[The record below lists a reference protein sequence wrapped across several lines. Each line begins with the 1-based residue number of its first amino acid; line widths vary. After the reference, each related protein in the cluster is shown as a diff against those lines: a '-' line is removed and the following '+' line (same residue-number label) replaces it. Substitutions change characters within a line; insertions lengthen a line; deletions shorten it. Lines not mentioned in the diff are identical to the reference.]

1 MSAAN
6 LAPLAFFAISAT
18 FSPGGATTLATA
30 SGARFGL
37 RRSVR
42 LLSGMTAGLAMLGA
56 AAGLGLAG
64 LILAA
69 PIAEQVLRIAGSGYL
84 IWLAL
89 RIARGGPP
97 GEADATAVPLS
108 LLGGAALVQLN
119 PKAWATALGAAALF
133 AESAASPV
141 ALALTLA
148 AVLGL
153 FGAAS
158 LTLWCVA
165 GGFLARRLTT
175 RRQWTHV
182 NGALAFLLVL
192 AVVQM
197 WR

>member
-1 MSAAN
+1 MNATH

-37 RRSVR
+37 RRSIP
-42 LLSGMTAGLAMLGA
+42 LLIGMTAGLAALGA

-64 LILAA
+64 LVLAA
-69 PIAEQVLRIAGSGYL
+69 PIAEQVLRLAGSGYL

-97 GEADATAVPLS
+97 GEAEATAHPIS
-108 LLGGAALVQLN
+108 LFGGAALVQLN

-148 AVLGL
+148 TMLGL
-153 FGAAS
+153 FGATS

-165 GGFLARRLTT
+165 GGLLARLLTT
-175 RRQWTHV
+175 RSQWTFV
-182 NGALAFLLVL
+182 NVALAFLLVL

>member
-1 MSAAN
+1 MSAAH
-6 LAPLAFFAISAT
+6 LAPLALFAISAT

-37 RRSVR
+37 RRSVP
-42 LLSGMTAGLAMLGA
+42 LLIGMAAGLAALGT

-69 PIAEQVLRIAGSGYL
+69 PIAEQALRVAGSVYL
-84 IWLAL
+84 TWLAF
-89 RIARGGPP
+89 RIARSGPP
-97 GEADATAVPLS
+97 GETDVTAVPLG

-119 PKAWATALGAAALF
+119 PKAWTTALGAAAIF
-133 AESAASPV
+133 AESAGSPI
-141 ALALTLA
+141 ALAVVLGC
-148 AVLGL
+148 VLGL

-165 GGFLARRLTT
+165 GRFLARRLTT
-175 RRQWTHV
+175 HRQWSLV
-182 NGALAFLLVL
+182 NGSLALLLVL
-192 AVVQM
+192 SVAQM